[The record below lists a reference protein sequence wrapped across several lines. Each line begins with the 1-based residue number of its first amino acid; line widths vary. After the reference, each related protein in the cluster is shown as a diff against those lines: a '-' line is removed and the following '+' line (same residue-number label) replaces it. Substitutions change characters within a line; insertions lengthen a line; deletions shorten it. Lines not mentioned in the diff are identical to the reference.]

1 MIKVL
6 VVDDSSFMRVNIKT
20 LLMTAGD
27 IEVIGIARTGSE
39 AIEKAQALKPDVITM
54 DINMPDMSGI
64 EAVEH
69 IMKTYPVPIIMI
81 SS

>member
-39 AIEKAQALKPDVITM
+39 AIERPSPKPDVITM
-54 DINMPDMSGI
+54 DINMPDMSALKQLNI
-64 EAVEH
+64 
-69 IMKTYPVPIIMI
+69 
-81 SS
+81 